1 MEEIKSLANNMPA
14 FKDVVAFHGHACP
27 GLAFGFRVSQAAL
40 LNLGDRSMDEELVAV
55 VENRSCA
62 VDAIQVVT
70 GCTLGKGNL
79 VIQDYGKQVYTFLKR
94 PSGEGIRIAVR
105 WQSSP
110 ENPAVQEIWK
120 HFSNGDRSPEVMRV
134 IKSRKGEKMQEILKA
149 DLTDL
154 FTIHHITAD
163 LPERAQVYPSLLCSK
178 CGEKVME
185 PKARVTGKTILCI
198 PCAEK
203 T

>member
-1 MEEIKSLANNMPA
+1 MPA

-27 GLAFGFRVSQAAL
+27 GLAFGFRASEAAL

-55 VENRSCA
+55 VENMSCA

-79 VIQDYGKQVYTFLKR
+79 VIQDYGKQVYTFQKR
-94 PSGEGIRIAVR
+94 PSGEGIRIAVK

-110 ENPAVQEIWK
+110 EDSAVQETWK
-120 HFSNGDRSPEVMRV
+120 RFSSGDRSPEVMRI
-134 IKSRKGEKMQEILKA
+134 IKARKSEKMQEILKA

-154 FTIHHITAD
+154 FTINHITTD
-163 LPERAQVYPSLLCSK
+163 LPESAQVYPSLLCSK

-185 PKARVTGKTILCI
+185 PKAKITGKTILCL
-198 PCAEK
+198 PCAK
-203 T
+203 KVSA

>member
-1 MEEIKSLANNMPA
+1 MLD

-27 GLAFGFRVSQAAL
+27 GLAFGFRASQAAL
-40 LNLGDRSMDEELVAV
+40 IELGKRSEDEELVAL

-79 VIQDYGKQVYTFLKR
+79 VLQDYGKQVYTFLRR
-94 PSGEGIRIAVR
+94 PSGKGVRISVK
-105 WQSSP
+105 WVSPPESS
-110 ENPAVQEIWK
+110 ALQKIWK
-120 HFSNGDRSPEVMRV
+120 RFSSGDRSPEVMRT
-134 IKSRKGEKMQEILKA
+134 IKAGKGEKMQQILKA
-149 DLTDL
+149 DPADL
-154 FTIHHITAD
+154 FDIKHITTT
-163 LPERAQVYPSLLCSK
+163 LPEMAQVYPSLICSQ

-185 PKARVTGKTILCI
+185 PKATVQGGTVLCI

-203 T
+203 NV